1 MGKIK
6 TVLASAA
13 LAAGTVTGMASGMGP
28 GLGWGSAEARSPDR
42 QIVLLHCAEAGQ
54 VKTGQLKAGSA
65 QGAALCRA
73 LVQALAEAAGAA
85 GASPVIR
92 QVGAG
97 ATVPRRP
104 GDIGVTLRLDG
115 SGASWISGHLEW
127 HRSDGATGV
136 GPELRQDVMDATG
149 GPQPLAGFA
158 RGLIKATPEIAA
170 ALRPSARR

>member
-13 LAAGTVTGMASGMGP
+13 LAAGTVTGMGP
-28 GLGWGSAEARSPDR
+28 DLGPGSAEARSPDR

-54 VKTGQLKAGSA
+54 VETGQGKAGSA
-65 QGAALCRA
+65 QSAALCRA

-97 ATVPRRP
+97 ATVPRRA
-104 GDIGVTLRLDG
+104 GDIGVTLRVED

-127 HRSDGATGV
+127 HRSDGTAGI

-149 GPQPLAGFA
+149 GAQPLAGFA